1 VASESV
7 IGLPDGTARAA
18 LRISGD
24 YMLDWIAALRTPFG
38 GDFDLALAF
47 AAVLHGNIRDF
58 SSDAELS
65 GQASEAWPP
74 GQGAPRLPISARSL
88 GRSIFLPH
96 ETTRRHAQALIE
108 GGWVERTARGLT
120 VPPGVVSGPRLRTVG
135 LVLYAQ
141 LRATLTALAALSS
154 PAPAFRLAPDR
165 APLSLVLTGE
175 YLLRWTELH
184 IGPSRRLNANMLVYW
199 TILQGNVRHLN
210 HDPELQRL
218 YADTLPPDE
227 IRRPVSV
234 QDVTDSLGI
243 AYETVRQM
251 TLAMQEVGLLA
262 RVRGGLIAPREALE
276 RESSL
281 TGFRTDLANLR
292 RMLSQLSE
300 FGVLLPG

>member
-1 VASESV
+1 MAFPSV
-7 IGLPDGTARAA
+7 ISIPDDARRAA

-24 YMLDWIAALRTPFG
+24 YMLDWIAALRAPFG

-47 AAVLHGNIRDF
+47 TAVLHGNIRDF
-58 SSDAELS
+58 SADAELS
-65 GQASEAWPP
+65 GPISGE
-74 GQGAPRLPISARSL
+74 GAPRLPISARSL

-96 ETTRRHAQALIE
+96 ETTRRHAQALVD
-108 GGWVERTARGLT
+108 GGWVERTAKGLT
-120 VPPGVVSGPRLRTVG
+120 VPPGVVSGPRLRAIG
-135 LVLYAQ
+135 LTLYEQ
-141 LRATLTALAALSS
+141 LHATLTALAALSW
-154 PAPAFRLAPDR
+154 PAQTFRLAPDR

-184 IGPSRRLNANMLVYW
+184 IGPSQRLNANMLVYW

-210 HDPELQRL
+210 RDPEQQRL

-234 QDVTDSLGI
+234 QDVAVSLGI

-251 TLAMQEVGLLA
+251 TLAMQEVGLLT
-262 RVRGGLIAPREALE
+262 RVKGGVIASREALA
-276 RESSL
+276 RESSM

-300 FGVLLPG
+300 FGVLLPA